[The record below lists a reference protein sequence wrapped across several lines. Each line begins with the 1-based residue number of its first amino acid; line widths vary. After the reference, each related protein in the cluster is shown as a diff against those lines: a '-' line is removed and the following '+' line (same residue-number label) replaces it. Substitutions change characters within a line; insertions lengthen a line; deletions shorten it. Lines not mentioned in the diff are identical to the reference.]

1 MTAPFVFGNVFN
13 YATNLDVFGNV
24 FQYGATVIVIP
35 RPVTLEGPEMT
46 VYSIAGIS
54 NEIRSLE
61 GVSAEYRTL
70 VGSE

>member
-1 MTAPFVFGNVFN
+1 MTSFLFGNVFN
-13 YATNLDVFGNV
+13 YATDQDVFGNV
-24 FQYGATVIVIP
+24 FEFGTVVIVIP

-61 GVSAEYRTL
+61 GVSAEHRTL